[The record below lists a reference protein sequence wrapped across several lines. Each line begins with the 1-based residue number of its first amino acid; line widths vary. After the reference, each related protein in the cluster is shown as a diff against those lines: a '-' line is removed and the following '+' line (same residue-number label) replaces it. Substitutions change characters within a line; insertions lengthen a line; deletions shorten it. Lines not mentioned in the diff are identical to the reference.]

1 MEEKYYDGES
11 AGTAFGT
18 ENRAK
23 ALPDLAGIGVLKD
36 LPQALGALVPAGSK
50 ALFIAGEGKSEQIVR
65 EVVARKYRISAAIVS
80 DEDRAGGLKSFA
92 ASIKA
97 DEDVKLVVAAGDG
110 RIADAGKF
118 AAARYRLPLCVV
130 ALSQADINYHTFVSV
145 LVGADGTSKYRAVK
159 PSLAVFDYS
168 LYPESDVLTAAGFGA
183 ACARLTAAFD
193 LYVYRLLGGDGDENS
208 AFCDTAKIAAKLL
221 SSDKITAAEVG
232 ESAAK
237 LSAAAGRDPSILSGG
252 TSGAAEILEALKRKG
267 GEKPKFRGENE
278 MLLALPL
285 IRSYAA
291 FFALLPALPVAVPDE
306 NLRAE
311 LLAKKLGVSPFA
323 TVRGNAAKN
332 DFGDLGRKIYVLSEY
347 RRDLA
352 VRCVGIEKTLVFAAK
367 RMKRLYKDK
376 GYSYNNYVTANDLRI
391 CFALAP
397 DVRGAGVTLKIMR
410 QAGYLEKLA
419 SDAAKISA

>member
-1 MEEKYYDGES
+1 MEEKYYDGENTE
-11 AGTAFGT
+11 TAFGT
-18 ENRAK
+18 ENRPK
-23 ALPDLAGIGVLKD
+23 TLPDLAGMGVLKD
-36 LPQALGALVPAGSK
+36 LPQALSELVPEGGK

-65 EVVARKYRISAAIVS
+65 EVVARKYRISAAIVPN
-80 DEDRAGGLKSFA
+80 EDRAGGLKSFA

-110 RIADAGKF
+110 RIADVGKF

-130 ALSQADINYHTFVSV
+130 ALSQADINYHTFASV
-145 LVGADGTSKYRAVK
+145 LIGADGTSKYRAVS

-183 ACARLTAAFD
+183 AFARLTASFD
-193 LYVYRLLGGDGDENS
+193 LCVYKLLCGDDEKS
-208 AFCDTAKIAAKLL
+208 AFGDTAKIAAKLL
-221 SSDKITAAEVG
+221 SPDKITAAKVG
-232 ESAAK
+232 EETAK
-237 LSAAAGRDPSILSGG
+237 LSAVAGRDRSILSGG
-252 TSGAAEILEALKRKG
+252 TSGAAEILEALKRKR
-267 GEKPKFRGENE
+267 GETPKLRGENE

-291 FFALLPALPVAVPDE
+291 FFSLLPALPVAVPDE

-323 TVRGNAAKN
+323 AARGTAAKN
-332 DFGDLGRKIYVLSEY
+332 DFGDLGRKIYVLGEY

-376 GYSYNNYVTANDLRI
+376 GYSYNNYVTADDLRI

-419 SDAAKISA
+419 SDAAKIPA